1 MDATTGHDAVVARTV
16 EKKGDNLRV
25 KDESL
30 MSPGNRPPGWLQ
42 KGLAGNTSKLFSLS
56 RRLPLGMEEI
66 DPGSLAKVAY
76 GLFEIYLNRE
86 LRLRGPYLFELFEQG
101 TDLEADVRDIFGR
114 FCDDYPDLADALL
127 RQFGGIDAIYAP
139 LKEGEGVLPSKTTRM
154 YWIVQDAPASL
165 DRGLDD
171 DQVGKWLIFAPP
183 EGVDET
189 WRKIRDGTVS
199 GTLGISAKVST
210 AKPNPD
216 SRDERSVI
224 YVYTRDWAD
233 EADVMRVRERLREL
247 GFTERIGYKRN
258 IETYRGEYSEEG
270 RKVTYY
276 SA

>member
-1 MDATTGHDAVVARTV
+1 
-16 EKKGDNLRV
+16 
-25 KDESL
+25 
-30 MSPGNRPPGWLQ
+30 
-42 KGLAGNTSKLFSLS
+42 
-56 RRLPLGMEEI
+56 MEEI
-66 DPGSLAKVAY
+66 DPESLAEVAY

-86 LRLRGPYLFELFEQG
+86 LRLRGPYLFELVGQG
-101 TDLEADVRDIFGR
+101 GLISRPTSARSSGDSGTTTLNLPMRSSAGSAGSMRSMRPSGMVKVSSPLEDDPDV
-114 FCDDYPDLADALL
+114 
-127 RQFGGIDAIYAP
+127 
-139 LKEGEGVLPSKTTRM
+139 
-154 YWIVQDAPASL
+154 L
-165 DRGLDD
+165 DRPGRSRPFGAGGPRRRPGG
-171 DQVGKWLIFAPP
+171 GKWLIFAPAD
-183 EGVDET
+183 EVDEA
-189 WRKIRDGTVS
+189 WRKIRDETVK